1 MVDEEKLYA
10 LFAAGAAAAEAA
22 VVDALLAAETLGD
35 IKAMPQTDWLEEED
49 G

>member
-1 MVDEEKLYA
+1 MVDEEKLYS

-22 VVDALLAAETLGD
+22 VVDALLAAETVGD
-35 IKAMPQTDWLEEED
+35 LKAMPQTGWPEEGD